1 MKALND
7 IDEQGIARY
16 IGCSTILAAQ
26 FAEMQFIVEKHDWFK
41 FVNCQSC
48 YNLLYR
54 KYEHELIPFA
64 KRHGMAL
71 TP

>member
-1 MKALND
+1 MKALYD
-7 IDEQGIARY
+7 IVEQGVVKY

-26 FAEMQFIVEKHDWFK
+26 FAKMQFIVEKHDWFK

-54 KYEHELIPFA
+54 KYERDLIPLV
-64 KRHGMAL
+64 KIHEMAL

>member
-7 IDEQGIARY
+7 IVEQGIARY

-41 FVNCQSC
+41 FVNCQS
-48 YNLLYR
+48 
-54 KYEHELIPFA
+54 
-64 KRHGMAL
+64 
-71 TP
+71 